1 MIKLNEITLVS
12 LLTMALMG
20 MAVSTRAED
29 QKSAPTPA
37 VPAPHRDK
45 IPFHGKLAAVDKTAM
60 TITLEGKEAQRVF
73 QITSDTKITKT
84 GNPATLDDAVVGEEV
99 GGNYKKTDDGKLET
113 LSVRFGPKP
122 EGEKPAKKEKSEK
135 SAKAE

>member
-1 MIKLNEITLVS
+1 MIKLNKLTLVS

-20 MAVSTRAED
+20 MAVSTQAED
-29 QKSAPTPA
+29 QKSAPTPT

-60 TITLEGKEAQRVF
+60 TITLEGKETQRVF
-73 QITSDTKITKT
+73 QITSDTRITKT
-84 GNPATLDDAVVGEEV
+84 GQPATLDDAMVGEEV
-99 GGNYKKTDDGKLET
+99 AGTFKKTEAGRMEA

-122 EGEKPAKKEKSEK
+122 EGDQPAGKKKGEKSVKTE
-135 SAKAE
+135 